1 MTHPASGNPTW
12 EDWPSTATLITA
24 ARLEAIE
31 GVLDRATAGLVQAR
45 ASANQTITTA
55 GAWTAVALPIED
67 IDDAAAHSTTT
78 NTGRFQWPNAG
89 LYRISA
95 QVTWA
100 TGEATADPLRQMRL
114 ANADGGIPGSFINN
128 QYAGNYLTMILPPIL
143 VDVAAGSWTQLEVAT
158 GRANTTLFG
167 SASAGSRM
175 TAERVR

>member
-31 GVLDRATAGLVQAR
+31 GVLDRTAGSVQAR
-45 ASANQTITTA
+45 AAANQMITTA
-55 GAWTAVALPIED
+55 GTWTAVALPIED
-67 IDDAAAHSTTT
+67 LDDANVHSTTT
-78 NTGRFQWPNAG
+78 NTGRFLWPNAG

-100 TGEATADPLRQMRL
+100 TGETTADPLRQMRL
-114 ANADGGIPGSFINN
+114 ANPDGGIPGSFINN
-128 QYAGNYLTMILPPIL
+128 QYAGNYLTMTLPPIL
-143 VDVAAGSWTQLEVAT
+143 VEVAAGAWVQLEVAT

-167 SASAGSRM
+167 SASAGARM